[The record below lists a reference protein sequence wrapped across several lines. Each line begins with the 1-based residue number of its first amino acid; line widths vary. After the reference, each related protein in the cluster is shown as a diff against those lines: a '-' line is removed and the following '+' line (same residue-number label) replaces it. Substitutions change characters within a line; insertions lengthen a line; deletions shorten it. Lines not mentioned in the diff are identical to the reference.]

1 MGSRKKG
8 VVGIESAIVLIA
20 FVIVAAALAF
30 VVLNMGFFT
39 TQRSKQVISSGLGE
53 ASSALEIDGSI
64 VAHVDTDNNVVDYIV
79 IPVKLASGQHEVD
92 LTPGKT
98 TIAYWSPNKGIALT
112 DIYNGT
118 LEQGTYTDPSEVA
131 NQITFGAND
140 KVLAKIAWVTNI
152 NNDKVLDPGEK
163 VFVVIKFNTSAMP
176 ESYHTIKVEIR
187 PPIGAPLTVERD
199 VPASLNNEIVDLD

>member
-1 MGSRKKG
+1 MGSRRKG

-64 VAHVDTDNNVVDYIV
+64 VAHVDTSNNVVDYVV

-98 TIAYWSPNKGIALT
+98 TVAYWSPNKGIALT

-118 LEQGTYTDPSEVA
+118 LESGTYTNPGDVA
-131 NQITFGAND
+131 NQISFSADD

-163 VFVVIKFNTSAMP
+163 VFVVVKFNTSAMP
-176 ESYHTIKVEIR
+176 QSYHTIKVEIR

-199 VPASLNNEIVDLD
+199 IPASLNNEIVDLD